1 MLDYMVF
8 DGKLVDRANLG
19 MIDHLLRVA
28 GRDPSL
34 VPISIKKGFQVLVQV
49 LMKLLHSLTLHLLV
63 GIFPESHLKIPLRLH
78 FLGYFSNPFHC
89 GVIRCNSVV
98 CFFTLLYLRQ
108 KSHLDL
114 STSTCLVVYVPP
126 WGEVYPFISLRQT
139 DLAGFKIE
147 GRAVVH
153 IGIRDS
159 IVHVE
164 SRKTALTAIVS
175 VATTNTKA
183 KTRNSSKGYHPAY
196 RKACRK
202 ITK

>member
-1 MLDYMVF
+1 MFHHGV
-8 DGKLVDRANLG
+8 RS
-19 MIDHLLRVA
+19 ILL
-28 GRDPSL
+28 L
-34 VPISIKKGFQVLVQV
+34 
-49 LMKLLHSLTLHLLV
+49 
-63 GIFPESHLKIPLRLH
+63 
-78 FLGYFSNPFHC
+78 
-89 GVIRCNSVV
+89 
-98 CFFTLLYLRQ
+98 
-108 KSHLDL
+108 
-114 STSTCLVVYVPP
+114 
-126 WGEVYPFISLRQT
+126 SLRQT

-196 RKACRK
+196 QKACRK
-202 ITK
+202 INNKYVWKEIKERFFYNTPIYVIGVLRTRGALCPTDT